1 MLVQVEN
8 ETLVRDTKSNAIL
21 EVDKKKL
28 YRHRNLKKSMLEKE
42 KRIDELVERINKL
55 EQMIIKSEK

>member
-28 YRHRNLKKSMLEKE
+28 YRHRDLKKSMLKKE
-42 KRIDELVERINKL
+42 KLIDDLVERINKL